1 MNAIVLPPPST
12 TQGVVSQV
20 IKDVNQSLVD
30 DGLVNTD
37 KIGSSNFYWS
47 FPAAEG
53 IKAQKNLEMI
63 RQQVGRPPLA
73 AQSQTRRS
81 PPARNRSHRS
91 IHPPDARGA
100 RTGCARRPQIVM
112 MPLLRSSAVQITE
125 MRAKRDRATADLEDA
140 RVGREE
146 DEAGTR
152 AKRMRKRAELTARCA
167 ELDVK

>member
-91 IHPPDARGA
+91 IRPPR
-100 RTGCARRPQIVM
+100 IVM